1 MQMKALLVGTVA
13 AFAAA
18 GTLTACGSSST
29 SPSTA
34 PATASSPASTTTGTT
49 AMATRT
55 GTFSGLN
62 GKKVAGHVTV
72 HGSTLT
78 LTGYSSDQGPDLHV
92 YLANGTSESAVSAGV
107 QISKVASDQ
116 MSQTFTLPSG
126 VNAAMYSH
134 VVIHCDKAKAVF
146 GAATLS

>member
-18 GTLTACGSSST
+18 GTLTACGTNNGSSSTATSPSSST
-29 SPSTA
+29 SATSGSST
-34 PATASSPASTTTGTT
+34 
-49 AMATRT
+49 MATRT
-55 GTFSGLN
+55 GAFSGLN
-62 GKKVAGHVTV
+62 GKKVSGMVTI

-92 YLANGTSESAVSAGV
+92 YLTNGTAESDVSAGV

-126 VNAAMYSH
+126 VHAAMYTH

>member
-13 AFAAA
+13 ALAAA
-18 GTLTACGSSST
+18 GTLTACGTNSGTSST
-29 SPSTA
+29 TNTSTSTA
-34 PATASSPASTTTGTT
+34 APSGSS

-62 GKKVAGHVTV
+62 GKKVAGTVTI

-92 YLANGTSESAVSAGV
+92 YLTNGTTETAVSAGV

-126 VNAAMYSH
+126 VHAAMYTH